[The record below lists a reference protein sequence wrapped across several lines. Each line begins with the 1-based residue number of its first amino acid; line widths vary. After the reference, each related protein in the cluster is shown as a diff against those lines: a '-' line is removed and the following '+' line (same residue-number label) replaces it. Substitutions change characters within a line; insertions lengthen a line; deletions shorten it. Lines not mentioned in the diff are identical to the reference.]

1 MSTTT
6 WPGATP
12 RRADNVELA
21 RYRREVRVGRVLL
34 VVLAIVNYLFPA
46 LHYDGA
52 DRAAEK

>member
-1 MSTTT
+1 MSTTA

-12 RRADNVELA
+12 HCADNVELA

-46 LHYDGA
+46 DGA

>member
-34 VVLAIVNYLFPA
+34 LVLVIAITHSRCRSDASA
-46 LHYDGA
+46 L
-52 DRAAEK
+52 RRR

>member
-1 MSTTT
+1 MNTPT

-34 VVLAIVNYLFPA
+34 VVLAIVNYPFPVSI
-46 LHYDGA
+46 
-52 DRAAEK
+52 